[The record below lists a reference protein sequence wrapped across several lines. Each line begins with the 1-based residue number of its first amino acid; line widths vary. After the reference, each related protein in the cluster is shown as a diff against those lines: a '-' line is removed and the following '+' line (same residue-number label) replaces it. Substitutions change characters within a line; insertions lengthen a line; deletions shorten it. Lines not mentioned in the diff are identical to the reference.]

1 MIIIVYIP
9 ETVGTLQDS
18 LIKSNLL
25 PLTALLKQILD
36 SLNNTLLYSF
46 NQLILREM
54 DVFRWTIKDHV
65 AFTINP
71 RNLIIAFIQTTVFNI
86 TIMSHS
92 YQDCK
97 RNKGSNDE
105 VQHRNHSKASHLW
118 WECNWERHIKKGIDR
133 MEHSTM
139 DESVLSLYF
148 LVEDDIG

>member
-1 MIIIVYIP
+1 M
-9 ETVGTLQDS
+9 LLS
-18 LIKSNLL
+18 LSI
-25 PLTALLKQILD
+25 Q
-36 SLNNTLLYSF
+36 
-46 NQLILREM
+46 E
-54 DVFRWTIKDHV
+54 
-65 AFTINP
+65 

-118 WECNWERHIKKGIDR
+118 WECSWERHNKIRIDR

-139 DESVLSLYF
+139 DALVLSLYF
-148 LVEDDIG
+148 LVEERWYWIILLHVLRSILLWIVMKTLVQQKSCSQNESLGNSDSEMKWLVRDLSDSQGVCISIIFHW

>member
-1 MIIIVYIP
+1 MHSLFWNRFSILWTYIIVFIQSVN
-9 ETVGTLQDS
+9 TKRNGLFQNRQWR
-18 LIKSNLL
+18 IMLL
-25 PLTALLKQILD
+25 WLSIQ
-36 SLNNTLLYSF
+36 
-46 NQLILREM
+46 E
-54 DVFRWTIKDHV
+54 
-65 AFTINP
+65 